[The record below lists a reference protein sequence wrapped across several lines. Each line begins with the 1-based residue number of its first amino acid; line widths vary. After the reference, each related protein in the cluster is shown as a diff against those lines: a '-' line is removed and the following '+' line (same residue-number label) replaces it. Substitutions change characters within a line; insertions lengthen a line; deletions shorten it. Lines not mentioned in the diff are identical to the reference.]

1 MIRRDAGF
9 EACNQAGLEFQNR
22 EMRRILDQLAH
33 WSRAMRV
40 YPVGSTQPTEF
51 DKGYDLARDYV
62 VMVMANYQPGDCKT
76 EVTT

>member
-22 EMRRILDQLAH
+22 EMRRILDHLAN

-51 DKGYDLARDYV
+51 DNGYDLARDHV
-62 VMVMANYQPGDCKT
+62 ASALESYQPGDCKT
-76 EVTT
+76 EVIE